1 MALPGF
7 TAERSIYATRG
18 SYNVGSHARPSGPTG
33 VVPQD
38 TCGQCTCDANQC
50 CKSNSAGCWCA
61 LCTPHLVEPGRGGSA
76 ELLRA

>member
-7 TAERSIYATRG
+7 TAELSIYATRG
-18 SYNVGSHARPSGPTG
+18 TYNAGAYGGARALTG
-33 VVPQD
+33 VIPQD

-61 LCTPHLVEPGRGGSA
+61 LCTPHLVEPSRGGSA
-76 ELLRA
+76 EFLSA